1 MGFSRT
7 VCRNIRPANVPSP
20 PFARAVFGF
29 LRLPTLLALL
39 SPYADPDSPEALR
52 FGLRATFHLLA
63 AIALLQ
69 ALFLACVLP
78 PSIVPTATTVED
90 GRSLKA
96 AMWEAGGKLVEGFKL
111 GARDG
116 NIALGFASSFAVR
129 GGTRFSNLLAM
140 KKIPDKRSVP
150 LQSRAQTTV
159 TNAFLP
165 LLIERVSHFRLCR

>member
-1 MGFSRT
+1 M
-7 VCRNIRPANVPSP
+7 
-20 PFARAVFGF
+20 RAVFGF
-29 LRLPTLLALL
+29 LRLPTLLALW

-78 PSIVPTATTVED
+78 PSVVPNATTVEED
-90 GRSLKA
+90 ERSLKA
-96 AMWEAGGKLVEGFKL
+96 AMWETGGKLVEGFKL

-129 GGTRFSNLLAM
+129 GE
-140 KKIPDKRSVP
+140 
-150 LQSRAQTTV
+150 AQV
-159 TNAFLP
+159 HLP
-165 LLIERVSHFRLCR
+165 SSEKTLIIEVNRCRVELRQR